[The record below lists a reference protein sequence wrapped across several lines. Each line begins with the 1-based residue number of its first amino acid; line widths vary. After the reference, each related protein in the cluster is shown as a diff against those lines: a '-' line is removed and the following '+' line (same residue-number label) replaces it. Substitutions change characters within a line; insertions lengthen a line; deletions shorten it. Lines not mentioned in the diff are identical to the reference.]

1 MSILERRSSSSGPEA
16 GPSPPGDRLRVIV
29 AGRVGG
35 MDARL
40 GTRGFDVVAV
50 AETEHDLIVAVSDG
64 DPDAVIVEADL
75 CESLERVRDLAP
87 NAVVIAVGSRTP
99 AGALGRIQR
108 GVSGTVMAGILHALV
123 AEGVGAAVVF
133 GFLPALRPPATTVG
147 VPQHIA
153 GSLLWAKD
161 QLVRAVETAL
171 PGQSGLV
178 AAAGAVAVTVSASV
192 LLTTGQ
198 PRTHER
204 PKRLAS
210 PQAVVRASAPAPV
223 VAVPPATRTPA
234 HGHPSRGRKV
244 GPHRGRMP
252 AHGHWS
258 RGHRVGAHRGRM
270 PSTGPGRHDR
280 PRSDHRSPPERPAP
294 PARSGSLPPGGASG
308 VDHRPPMHAPPMHAE
323 HGATRWHGT
332 PEWAA
337 QQPRPG
343 QDREPRSAP

>member
-1 MSILERRSSSSGPEA
+1 MSILERRSSSSGPAA
-16 GPSPPGDRLRVIV
+16 GPSPQGDRLRVIV

-50 AETEHDLIVAVSDG
+50 AETEDDLIVAVSQG
-64 DPDAVIVEADL
+64 DPDAVVVEADL
-75 CESLERVRDLAP
+75 CRSLERVRDLAP
-87 NAVVIAVGSRTP
+87 NAVVIAVGGHTP

-108 GVSGTVMAGILHALV
+108 DVSGTVMAGILHALV

-133 GFLPALRPPATTVG
+133 GFLPALRPPATVG

-153 GSLLWAKD
+153 GSLLWARD

-192 LLTTGQ
+192 LLSTGH
-198 PRTHER
+198 PRLHER
-204 PKRLAS
+204 PKPLAS
-210 PQAVVRASAPAPV
+210 PQAVVRASPAPV
-223 VAVPPATRTPA
+223 VAVPPATRAPA
-234 HGHPSRGRKV
+234 HGHRGR
-244 GPHRGRMP
+244 GREVA
-252 AHGHWS
+252 AHH
-258 RGHRVGAHRGRM
+258 GRR
-270 PSTGPGRHDR
+270 PSIPPGRHHR
-280 PRSDHRSPPERPAP
+280 PRSDHASPPEPPAP
-294 PARSGSLPPGGASG
+294 SAGSGTLPPGGASG
-308 VDHRPPMHAPPMHAE
+308 VDHRPPMHDE
-323 HGATRWHGT
+323 HGTTRWRGT

-343 QDREPRSAP
+343 EDREPGSAP

>member
-1 MSILERRSSSSGPEA
+1 MVAMASQERPATRGALRYMSILERRSSSSGPEA

-50 AETEHDLIVAVSDG
+50 AETEDDLIVAVSDG

-198 PRTHER
+198 ARTHER

-234 HGHPSRGRKV
+234 HGHPSRGHKL
-244 GPHRGRMP
+244 
-252 AHGHWS
+252 
-258 RGHRVGAHRGRM
+258 GAHRGRM
-270 PSTGPGRHDR
+270 PSVGPGRHDR
-280 PRSDHRSPPERPAP
+280 PRWSDHPRSPVAPAP

-308 VDHRPPMHAPPMHAE
+308 VDHRPPMHTE
-323 HGATRWHGT
+323 HGTTRWHGT
-332 PEWAA
+332 PEWVA
-337 QQPRPG
+337 QQLRPG
-343 QDREPRSAP
+343 QDRERRSAP

>member
-223 VAVPPATRTPA
+223 VAVPPATGAPA
-234 HGHPSRGRKV
+234 HGHRGRGRKV
-244 GPHRGRMP
+244 GPHRG
-252 AHGHWS
+252 G
-258 RGHRVGAHRGRM
+258 M
-270 PSTGPGRHDR
+270 PSIPPGRHHR
-280 PRSDHRSPPERPAP
+280 PRSGHASPPEPPAP
-294 PARSGSLPPGGASG
+294 PAGSGSLPPGGASG
-308 VDHRPPMHAPPMHAE
+308 VDHRPPMHDQ
-323 HGATRWHGT
+323 HGTTRWHGT

-343 QDREPRSAP
+343 EDPEPGSAP